1 MFRLVPALAAVA
13 LALAGSALA
22 DDPQPPGTTT
32 TTTTATQAITAVTQL
47 ERDVL
52 GAMNQVRRS
61 HGLVPLRL
69 SSPLSTVAR
78 AHSRSMAQYGYFTH
92 ESYDGTAFWRRI
104 KPVYPARV
112 GRYWGTGEN
121 MVWASPDLTA
131 AQALDMWMR
140 SSEHRKNLLTPAWRD
155 VGVGGVHA
163 TAAPGVYQGLDVTI
177 VTTDF
182 GVR

>member
-13 LALAGSALA
+13 LLLAGNALG

-32 TTTTATQAITAVTQL
+32 TTPEAQSITTVTQL

-52 GAMNQVRRS
+52 VAMNQVRKS
-61 HGLVPLRL
+61 HALVPLRL
-69 SSPLSTVAR
+69 SGPLSTVAR
-78 AHSRSMAQYGYFTH
+78 SHSRSMAQYGYFTH
-92 ESYDGTAFWRRI
+92 ESYDGSAFWRRI

-112 GRYWGTGEN
+112 GRYWGAGEN
-121 MVWASPDLTA
+121 MVWASPDLSA
-131 AQALDMWMR
+131 AEALDMWMR
-140 SSEHRKNLLTPAWRD
+140 SPEHRKNLLTPAWRD